1 MRIVGVNLS
10 HDSSMSLVEDGRI
23 RSALALERITQQK
36 RGTVPWHEYTLA
48 MTRLAVEVLEGAG
61 LTVNDVDYWVGTSTE
76 SNDQNEEE
84 RLLDILGILAP
95 EEKRLALPHPAHHL
109 AHASAAFYTSG
120 LSDAAAVVVDT
131 YGSVF
136 RGHRE
141 RETAYE
147 FSMSSRPK
155 ELLRIARASTRIAGT
170 IHQGEIFLPENIGG
184 LGELYRVVTLALG
197 FRESGTAYDDAGKT
211 MGLAP
216 YGKRLSSETLFIDT
230 STGELTFDKAVDS
243 LVELGFAAHL
253 ETGAR
258 LIPRQRGEAVTQLH
272 RDLACQ
278 IQTEF
283 EEALLHLTGKA
294 LSLSNS
300 RNLALSGGCFLNSTA
315 NTRLARELD
324 IDDISV
330 FPAATD
336 DGNAAGAALYA
347 YYNIVNE
354 QHPAASTADTAF
366 KLNDVYLGPPRTAKD
381 QIERASKTWSCEPTV
396 HLDEDSLVQSAA
408 EALERGEIIGWFQD
422 RAEYGPR
429 ALGSRSILCHPG
441 IAGMKDKLNARVK
454 FREGFRPFAASAL
467 AERAGEWF
475 DIPVPSSPFM
485 LFVCPTLDSK
495 RALVEEVT
503 HVDGTC
509 RIQTVAENPGG
520 KFRKLIERFDQLTGI
535 PMVLNTSFNLR
546 TRPIVETP
554 GDALNCLFGSRLDR
568 LYIGQYEFTAPS
580 FPDMVPTSL
589 TSGSDRGPS
598 DAREAQ
604 ILGLVDGSRSVRH
617 IAEVAGID
625 CDAVVNLILDMR
637 RREFLDWAGLPNR
650 YRELE
655 IPTPQYQQ
663 NFSESR

>member
-10 HDSSMSLVEDGRI
+10 HDSSMSLVEDGRVTA
-23 RSALALERITQQK
+23 ALALERITQQK

-48 MTRLAVEVLEGAG
+48 MTRLAVEVLDGAG
-61 LTVNDVDYWVGTSTE
+61 LTIDDVDYWIGTSTE
-76 SNDQNEEE
+76 SGDQDEES
-84 RLLDILGILAP
+84 RLLDILGVLAP
-95 EEKRLALPHPAHHL
+95 ERKRLSLPHPAHHL

-131 YGSVF
+131 YGSIF
-136 RGHRE
+136 NGHRE
-141 RETAYE
+141 RETAFE
-147 FSMSSRPK
+147 FDMRSRPK
-155 ELLRIARASTRIAGT
+155 ELFRMTRASTRIAGT
-170 IHQGEIFLPENIGG
+170 IHNGGIFLPENIGG
-184 LGELYRVVTLALG
+184 LGELYRIVTLTLG

-216 YGKRLSSETLFIDT
+216 YGKPLSAQSMFIEVSGDGL
-230 STGELTFDKAVDS
+230 SFDDAVKS
-243 LVELGFAAHL
+243 LVDLGFAAYV
-253 ETGAR
+253 ESGAQ
-258 LIPRQRGEAVTQLH
+258 LMPRQRGEAISQLH
-272 RDLACQ
+272 MDLACQ

-283 EEALLHLTGKA
+283 EEALLYLTSK
-294 LSLSNS
+294 SLRMSSS

-324 IDDISV
+324 IDGIAV

-354 QHPAASTADTAF
+354 PTESAQTTAYT
-366 KLNDVYLGPPRTAKD
+366 LPDVYLGPPRTSSD
-381 QIERASKTWSCEPTV
+381 RIEQASATWHCEPV
-396 HLDEDSLVQSAA
+396 HHPDEDSLVRSAA
-408 EALERGEIIGWFQD
+408 AAIERGEIIGWFQD

-441 IAGMKDKLNARVK
+441 IPGMKDKLNARVK
-454 FREGFRPFAASAL
+454 FREGFRPFAASVL
-467 AERAGEWF
+467 GERAAEF
-475 DIPVPSSPFM
+475 FEIPVPESPFM
-485 LFVCPTLDSK
+485 LFVCPVIDGK
-495 RALVEEVT
+495 RRIVEEVT

-509 RIQTVAENPGG
+509 RIQTVAEEPGG
-520 KFRKLIERFDQLTGI
+520 LFRKLIERFDELTGI
-535 PMVLNTSFNLR
+535 PMILNTSFNLR

-568 LYIGQYEFTAPS
+568 LYIGGYEFSAPA

-598 DAREAQ
+598 DPREAK
-604 ILGLVDGSRSVRH
+604 ILSLVDDSRSVRR
-617 IAEVAGID
+617 IAEEAGID
-625 CDAVVNLILDMR
+625 CDEAVNLVLDMR

-650 YRELE
+650 YRELD

-663 NFSESR
+663 NFRESR